1 MESGEWWLKVI
12 STIGFPSV
20 VLIALGLALWR
31 IGDWMANKVINPLVD
46 SHTSLVKQLQ
56 SSDERN
62 SETLETLAKTTNTIA
77 ETQHEIIDLVKRQ
90 RVTS

>member
-1 MESGEWWLKVI
+1 M
-12 STIGFPSV
+12 
-20 VLIALGLALWR
+20 LIALGLALWR